1 MLPISPDIFSSIT
14 PRGAYVVGGSVR
26 DMLLERPAIDYDIA
40 VDDNPE
46 QFARRLATSIS
57 GHYVEIG
64 KPGLMLHRVVAGD
77 LIFDIS
83 PIAGSSIEDDLRQR
97 DFTINAM
104 AYDIS
109 AGEIIDCMNS
119 GQDLDKKIVR
129 MVAPSVFKHD
139 PVRLIRAFRMA
150 ATLSFEI
157 DPATQ
162 TAVGEDA
169 GLIADS
175 AGERIWTEL
184 YKILDTENSHHSIQQ
199 MAACGLLEV
208 ILPDMTHLRGCR
220 QDDRHRFDV
229 FDHTLSA
236 YDHLER
242 LLQNRHSGFSLP
254 TATNGPVA
262 IGMPDPV
269 IKFAMLLHD
278 IGKPVTRFENYNGR
292 VHFYG
297 HGRKGATIAKGISH
311 RLKLSRRE
319 TGNVDF
325 IVRNHLRPLHL
336 FTSMQRVQLSP
347 KAVTRFFV
355 HSGSRTPALLLHS
368 LADVFGKSKTDNGDH
383 HPFAE
388 FISELMESYFANF
401 KPRKQDPPLLSG
413 KDLINTFGLTPSPLF
428 ATILARTEEARLA
441 GLINS
446 KEEAERWVEGYLKKE
461 MR

>member
-1 MLPISPDIFSSIT
+1 M
-14 PRGAYVVGGSVR
+14 VGGSVR
-26 DMLLERPAIDYDIA
+26 DMLLQRPAIDYDIA

-46 QFARRLATSIS
+46 QFARQLATAIS

-77 LIFDIS
+77 LTFDIS
-83 PIAGSSIEDDLRQR
+83 AIAGSSIEDDLRRR

-104 AYDIS
+104 AYDIRT
-109 AGEIIDCMNS
+109 GEIIDCMNS
-119 GQDLDKKIVR
+119 RQDLGKKIVR

-139 PVRLIRAFRMA
+139 PVRLIRTFRMA
-150 ATLSFEI
+150 AILSFEI

-162 TAVGEDA
+162 TAVGKDA

-175 AGERIWTEL
+175 AGERIWIEL
-184 YKILDTENSHHSIQQ
+184 YKILDTEKSHNWIQQ
-199 MAACGLLEV
+199 MAVCGLLEA
-208 ILPDMTHLRGCR
+208 ILPDMAYLRGCR
-220 QDDRHRFDV
+220 QDDHHRFDV

-254 TATNGPVA
+254 IMANGPIS
-262 IGMPDPV
+262 IGIPDPV
-269 IKFAMLLHD
+269 LKFAMLLHD
-278 IGKPVTRFENYNGR
+278 IGKPGTRFEGYSGR
-292 VHFYG
+292 IHFYG
-297 HGRKGATIAKGISH
+297 HGRKGANIAKSISL

-319 TGNVDF
+319 TDNVDF

-336 FTSMQRVQLSP
+336 FTSRKRVQLSP

-368 LADVFGKSKTDNGDH
+368 LADVFGKAKTDNRNL

-388 FISELMESYFANF
+388 FVSELMEVYFANF

-413 KDLINTFGLTPSPLF
+413 NDLINTFGLSPSPLF